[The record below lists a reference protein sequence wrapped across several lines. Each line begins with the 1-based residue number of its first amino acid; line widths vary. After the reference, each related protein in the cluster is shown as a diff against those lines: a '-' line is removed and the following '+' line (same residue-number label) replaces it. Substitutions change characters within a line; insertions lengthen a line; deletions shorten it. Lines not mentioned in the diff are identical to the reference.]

1 MNGRVLLNRNQSKV
15 MGVAAGLADWTG
27 VDVLA
32 IRLGLIVA
40 ALISGPVAILL
51 YLLTGWLAADRA

>member
-1 MNGRVLLNRNQSKV
+1 MNGRFLLNRHQSKV

-32 IRLGLIVA
+32 IRLGLIVVTLLA
-40 ALISGPVAILL
+40 GPVAILL

>member
-1 MNGRVLLNRNQSKV
+1 MNGRFVLNSSSAKV

-32 IRLGLIVA
+32 VRLAMVVAVLIT
-40 ALISGPVAILL
+40 GPVAVLL
-51 YLLTGWLAADRA
+51 YILTGWLAADR